1 MNILKHLLSI
11 VAFIYLCYHI
21 YTFGP
26 GAFNI
31 TVMMIFILS
40 VVANYFTY
48 RNKNEM
54 KANVQSREK
63 RSVNKGYHHKK

>member
-31 TVMMIFILS
+31 TVMVIFILS

-63 RSVNKGYHHKK
+63 RGGNKGYHHKK

>member
-31 TVMMIFILS
+31 TVMVIFILS

-54 KANVQSREK
+54 KANTQSREN
-63 RSVNKGYHHKK
+63 RGINKGYHHKK

>member
-31 TVMMIFILS
+31 TVMVIFILS

-54 KANVQSREK
+54 KANVQSREN
-63 RSVNKGYHHKK
+63 RGVNKGYYHKK

>member
-31 TVMMIFILS
+31 TVMVIFILS
-40 VVANYFTY
+40 AVANYFTY

-54 KANVQSREK
+54 KANAQSRENRNTNK
-63 RSVNKGYHHKK
+63 RCYHKK

>member
-54 KANVQSREK
+54 KANVQSREN
-63 RSVNKGYHHKK
+63 RGVNKEYHHKK